1 MKAYEILKKE
11 NIGKKYKDNKGDIW
25 EVVKHME
32 NLVLSLA
39 NVGAKQTS
47 IVNMYYLDEIFKLN
61 FIEV

>member
-11 NIGKKYKDNKGDIW
+11 NISKKYKDNKGNIW
-25 EVVKHME
+25 EIVKHME

-47 IVNMYYLDEIFKLN
+47 IVNMYYLDEIFELD
-61 FIEV
+61 FIEI

>member
-11 NIGKKYKDNKGDIW
+11 NISKKYKDNKGNIW

-47 IVNMYYLDEIFKLN
+47 IVNMYYLDEIFELD
-61 FIEV
+61 FIEI

>member
-11 NIGKKYKDNKGDIW
+11 NISKKYKDNKGYIW

-47 IVNMYYLDEIFKLN
+47 IVNMYYLDEIFELD
-61 FIEV
+61 FIEI